1 MAVPEHGLEPMD
13 TRETLVET
21 LVDPTPEAAAAA
33 AAKVEV
39 PPMTSEAKATAIKNY
54 ASHAKLDPNHVTIE
68 MVQATSQG
76 ALYWGTVHM
85 DMSARGAA
93 SQAMTRALKHKPD
106 VKAMYSLMLDS
117 FKGEFRRA
125 WSCSK
130 DFQFVKTT
138 KTTDNAYRKKREDTG
153 TYKTYLQLVQLLG
166 GTDQPIAKEQAQNY
180 VAMCT
185 RDDLKACHKTLTSD
199 RFQAPINQKPPQ
211 SRNHRLD

>member
-1 MAVPEHGLEPMD
+1 MAVPEHGLEAMD
-13 TRETLVET
+13 TRETLV
-21 LVDPTPEAAAAA
+21 DPPQESAAAAPEV
-33 AAKVEV
+33 KV
-39 PPMTSEAKATAIKNY
+39 PPMTSEAKAQAIKNY

-76 ALYWGTVHM
+76 ALHWATVHM

-93 SQAMTRALKHKPD
+93 SQAMSRALKYKPD

-138 KTTDNAYRKKREDTG
+138 KTTDNTYRKKREDAG
-153 TYKTYLQLVQLLG
+153 TYKTYLQLVQILG
-166 GTDQPIAKEQAQNY
+166 GSDQPIAKQQAQNY
-180 VAMCT
+180 VDMCT
-185 RDDLKACHKTLTSD
+185 RDDLK
-199 RFQAPINQKPPQ
+199 
-211 SRNHRLD
+211 

>member
-21 LVDPTPEAAAAA
+21 QVDPTPQPAAAAA
-33 AAKVEV
+33 PKVEV
-39 PPMTSEAKATAIKNY
+39 PPMTSEAKAQAIKNY

-138 KTTDNAYRKKREDTG
+138 KTK
-153 TYKTYLQLVQLLG
+153 
-166 GTDQPIAKEQAQNY
+166 
-180 VAMCT
+180 
-185 RDDLKACHKTLTSD
+185 
-199 RFQAPINQKPPQ
+199 
-211 SRNHRLD
+211 